1 MRRESVGYW
10 TWFPAAVVIAAIGLA
25 GCGGGGD
32 GGVPP
37 TPPGPPS
44 PFTRVGG
51 NNNSG
56 DLGVALSL
64 TGRYV
69 AFSSLASDLVGT
81 GNDTNSSHDIFIYD
95 RQTAD
100 TTVASRINGT
110 SGLKVANAD
119 APSFFPAISTDGFKV
134 AFESR
139 ANNLVGPADPAN
151 AFSDIFVHDRTLN
164 TMARVSVAPGGAPTN
179 GESNKPSISG
189 DGRFVAFNSSATNL
203 VLGDLNG
210 VVTDVFLYDINV
222 GTTTMVS
229 GASGGAVFGHA
240 VSDVGT
246 RVAFES
252 PPGGALKQIF
262 VWTSPGPATA
272 ITAGNGDSRVSG
284 ISGNGQFVVFD
295 SDASDL
301 VPGDNNGVTDVFVRD
316 LTAGTTTRVSVTD
329 NGAQANGASFALG
342 HKAIS
347 DNGAIIVFESDATN
361 LGGTGSPAYYVRDRA
376 AGTTT
381 ALAGVAATQNS
392 TGVTISGDGLVA
404 AFVTDD
410 GSIVVGDTLGLFDV
424 FIMAVP

>member
-1 MRRESVGYW
+1 
-10 TWFPAAVVIAAIGLA
+10 
-25 GCGGGGD
+25 
-32 GGVPP
+32 
-37 TPPGPPS
+37 
-44 PFTRVGG
+44 
-51 NNNSG
+51 
-56 DLGVALSL
+56 
-64 TGRYV
+64 V

-81 GNDTNSSHDIFIYD
+81 GNDTNSSYDIFVYD
-95 RQTAD
+95 RTTAD
-100 TTVASRINGT
+100 TTVASRVNGT
-110 SGLKVANAD
+110 VSLKVANAGD
-119 APSFFPAISTDGFKV
+119 SSFFPSINADGSKV

-164 TMARVSVAPGGAPTN
+164 TTARVSVALGGAPTN

-189 DGRFVAFNSSATNL
+189 DGNFVAFHSLATNL
-203 VLGDLNG
+203 DAAADANG
-210 VVTDVFLYDINV
+210 VADVFLYNRAA
-222 GTTTMVS
+222 GTTTRVS
-229 GASGGAVFGHA
+229 GASGGAVFGNA
-240 VSDVGT
+240 VSDNGA

-272 ITAGNGDSRVSG
+272 ITAGNGDSRISG

-316 LTAGTTTRVSVTD
+316 LTAGTTTRVSLSSA
-329 NGAQANGASFALG
+329 GAQANGASFALG

-347 DNGAIIVFESDATN
+347 DDGNLVVFESDATN
-361 LGGTGSPAYYVRDRA
+361 LGGTGSPTFYVRDRA

-381 ALAGVAATQNS
+381 ALAGVSATQNS

-410 GSIVVGDTLGLFDV
+410 GSIIAGDTLGLFDV

>member
-1 MRRESVGYW
+1 MRRASVEKLA
-10 TWFPAAVVIAAIGLA
+10 WFPAAVLIAAIGLA

-32 GGVPP
+32 GGGV
-37 TPPGPPS
+37 TPPVS

-56 DLGVALSL
+56 DLGVALSV

-81 GNDTNSSHDIFIYD
+81 GNDTNSSYDIFVYD

-100 TTVASRINGT
+100 TTVASRVSGT
-110 SGLKVANAD
+110 FSLKVANANNNSLD
-119 APSFFPAISTDGFKV
+119 PAISADGRYV
-134 AFESR
+134 AFDSD
-139 ANNLVGPADPAN
+139 ATNLVPTDLVADIS
-151 AFSDIFVHDRTLN
+151 SDIFVHDRTLN
-164 TMARVSVAPGGAPTN
+164 STERVSVAIAGAPRD
-179 GESNKPSISG
+179 GDSFKPSISA
-189 DGRFVAFNSSATNL
+189 DGRFVAFYSSATNL
-203 VLGDLNG
+203 VAGDING
-210 VVTDVFLYDINV
+210 VADVFLYDRNAD
-222 GTTTMVS
+222 TTTRVS
-229 GASGGAVFGHA
+229 GASGGAVFGNA
-240 VSDVGT
+240 VSDNGA

-284 ISGNGQFVVFD
+284 ISGNGRFVVFD

-301 VPGDNNGVTDVFVRD
+301 VAGDNNSVTDVFVHD
-316 LTAGTTTRVSVTD
+316 LSAGTTTRVSLSSA
-329 NGAQANGASFALG
+329 GAQANGASFALG

-347 DNGAIIVFESDATN
+347 DDGNLVVFESDATN
-361 LGGTGSPAYYVRDRA
+361 LGGTGSPVFYVRDRA

-381 ALAGVAATQNS
+381 ALAGVSATQNS

-410 GSIVVGDTLGLFDV
+410 GAIVAGDTGGLFDV
-424 FIMAVP
+424 FILAVP

>member
-1 MRRESVGYW
+1 MRRESVGKW
-10 TWFPAAVVIAAIGLA
+10 SWFLAAVLISAFGLA

-32 GGVPP
+32 GGGVPP
-37 TPPGPPS
+37 PGS

-56 DLGVALSL
+56 DLGVALSV

-81 GNDTNSSHDIFIYD
+81 GNDTNSSYDIFVYD

-100 TTVASRINGT
+100 TTVASKT
-110 SGLKVANAD
+110 SGTFSLKVANANNN
-119 APSFFPAISTDGFKV
+119 SFDPAISADGRYV
-134 AFESR
+134 AFDSD
-139 ANNLVGPADPAN
+139 ATNLVPTDLVADIS
-151 AFSDIFVHDRTLN
+151 SDIFVHDRTLN
-164 TMARVSVAPGGAPTN
+164 TTERVSVALAGAPRN
-179 GESNKPSISG
+179 GDSFKPSISA
-189 DGRFVAFNSSATNL
+189 DGRFVSFYSSAANL
-203 VLGDLNG
+203 VAGDVNG
-210 VVTDVFLYDINV
+210 VADVFLYDRNAD
-222 GTTTMVS
+222 TTTRVS
-229 GASGGAVFGHA
+229 GASGGAVFGNA
-240 VSDVGT
+240 VSDNGA

-284 ISGNGQFVVFD
+284 ISGNGRFLVFD
-295 SDASDL
+295 SDASNL
-301 VPGDNNGVTDVFVRD
+301 VAGDNNGVTDVFVHD
-316 LTAGTTTRVSVTD
+316 LTAGTTTRVSVGNT
-329 NGAQANGASFALG
+329 GAQANGASFALG

-347 DNGAIIVFESDATN
+347 DDGNLVVFESDATN
-361 LGGTGSPAYYVRDRA
+361 LGGTGSPVFYVRDRA

-410 GSIVVGDTLGLFDV
+410 GSIVAGDTGGLFDV
-424 FIMAVP
+424 FIMDVP

>member
-1 MRRESVGYW
+1 MRRESVGKW
-10 TWFPAAVVIAAIGLA
+10 SWFLAAVLISAFGLA

-32 GGVPP
+32 GGGVPP
-37 TPPGPPS
+37 PVS

-56 DLGVALSL
+56 DLGVALSV

-81 GNDTNSSHDIFIYD
+81 GNDTNSSYDIFVYD

-100 TTVASRINGT
+100 TTVASKT
-110 SGLKVANAD
+110 SGTFSLKVANANNN
-119 APSFFPAISTDGFKV
+119 SFDPAISADGRYV
-134 AFESR
+134 AFDSD
-139 ANNLVGPADPAN
+139 ATNLVPTDLVADIS
-151 AFSDIFVHDRTLN
+151 SDIFVHDRTLN
-164 TMARVSVAPGGAPTN
+164 TTERVSVALAGAPRN
-179 GESNKPSISG
+179 GDSFKPSISA
-189 DGRFVAFNSSATNL
+189 DGRFVSFYSSAANL
-203 VLGDLNG
+203 VAGDVNG
-210 VVTDVFLYDINV
+210 VADVFLYDRNAD
-222 GTTTMVS
+222 TTTRVS
-229 GASGGAVFGHA
+229 GASGGAVFGNA
-240 VSDVGT
+240 VSDNGA

-284 ISGNGQFVVFD
+284 ISGNGRFVVFD
-295 SDASDL
+295 SDASNL
-301 VPGDNNGVTDVFVRD
+301 VAGDNNGVTDVFVHD
-316 LTAGTTTRVSVTD
+316 LTAGTTTRVSVGNT
-329 NGAQANGASFALG
+329 GAQANGASFALG

-347 DNGAIIVFESDATN
+347 DDGNLVVFESDATN
-361 LGGTGSPAYYVRDRA
+361 LGGTGSPVFYVRDRA

-410 GSIVVGDTLGLFDV
+410 GSIVAGDTGGLFDV
-424 FIMAVP
+424 FIMDVP

>member
-1 MRRESVGYW
+1 MRRASVEKLA
-10 TWFPAAVVIAAIGLA
+10 WFPAAVLIAAIGLA
-25 GCGGGGD
+25 GCGGGGGGG
-32 GGVPP
+32 GGV
-37 TPPGPPS
+37 TPPAS
-44 PFTRVGG
+44 PFTRIGG

-56 DLGVALSL
+56 DLGVALSV

-81 GNDTNSSHDIFIYD
+81 GNDTNSSYDIFVYD

-100 TTVASRINGT
+100 TTVASRVSGT
-110 SGLKVANAD
+110 FSLKVANANNNSLD
-119 APSFFPAISTDGFKV
+119 PAISADGRYV
-134 AFESR
+134 AFDSD
-139 ANNLVGPADPAN
+139 ATNLVPTDLVADIS
-151 AFSDIFVHDRTLN
+151 SDIFVHDRTLN
-164 TMARVSVAPGGAPTN
+164 STERVSVAIAGAPRD
-179 GESNKPSISG
+179 GDSFKPSISA
-189 DGRFVAFNSSATNL
+189 DGRFVAFYSSATNL
-203 VLGDLNG
+203 VAGDING
-210 VVTDVFLYDINV
+210 VADVFLYDRNAD
-222 GTTTMVS
+222 TTTRVS
-229 GASGGAVFGHA
+229 GASGGAVFGNA
-240 VSDVGT
+240 VSDNGA

-284 ISGNGQFVVFD
+284 ISGNGRFVVFD

-301 VPGDNNGVTDVFVRD
+301 VAGDNNSVTDVFVHD
-316 LTAGTTTRVSVTD
+316 LSAGTTTRVSLSSA
-329 NGAQANGASFALG
+329 GAQANGASFALG

-347 DNGAIIVFESDATN
+347 DDGNLVVFESDAAN
-361 LGGTGSPAYYVRDRA
+361 LGGTGSPVYYVRDRA

-410 GSIVVGDTLGLFDV
+410 GSIVAGDTLGLFDV
-424 FIMAVP
+424 FILAVP

>member
-1 MRRESVGYW
+1 MRRASVEKLA
-10 TWFPAAVVIAAIGLA
+10 WFPAAVLIAAIGFA
-25 GCGGGGD
+25 GCGGGG
-32 GGVPP
+32 GGGGI
-37 TPPGPPS
+37 TPPVS

-51 NNNSG
+51 NDDSG
-56 DLGVALSL
+56 DLGVALSV

-81 GNDTNSSHDIFIYD
+81 GNDTNSSYDIFVYD

-110 SGLKVANAD
+110 IGLKVANAD
-119 APSFFPAISTDGFKV
+119 DSSFFPAINADGSKV

-164 TMARVSVAPGGAPTN
+164 TMARVSVALAGAPTN
-179 GESNKPSISG
+179 GDSNKPSISG
-189 DGRFVAFNSSATNL
+189 DGNFVAFHSLATNL
-203 VLGDLNG
+203 DAAADING
-210 VVTDVFLYDINV
+210 VADVFLYNRAA
-222 GTTTMVS
+222 GTTTRVS

-240 VSDVGT
+240 VSDNGA

-284 ISGNGQFVVFD
+284 ISGNGRFVVFD

-301 VPGDNNGVTDVFVRD
+301 VAGDNNGVTDVFVHD
-316 LTAGTTTRVSVTD
+316 LTAGTTTRVSLSSA
-329 NGAQANGASFALG
+329 GAQANGASFALG

-347 DNGAIIVFESDATN
+347 DDGNLVVFESDATN
-361 LGGTGSPAYYVRDRA
+361 LGGTGSPVYYVRDRA

-410 GSIVVGDTLGLFDV
+410 GSIVAGDTLGLFDV
-424 FIMAVP
+424 FILAVP

>member
-1 MRRESVGYW
+1 MRRESVGKW
-10 TWFPAAVVIAAIGLA
+10 SWFLAAVLISAFGLA

-32 GGVPP
+32 GGGVPP
-37 TPPGPPS
+37 PGS

-56 DLGVALSL
+56 DLGVALSV

-81 GNDTNSSHDIFIYD
+81 GNDSNSSYDIFVYD

-100 TTVASRINGT
+100 TTVASKT
-110 SGLKVANAD
+110 SGTFSLKVANANNN
-119 APSFFPAISTDGFKV
+119 SFDPAISADGRYV
-134 AFESR
+134 AFDSD
-139 ANNLVGPADPAN
+139 ATNLVPTDLVADIS
-151 AFSDIFVHDRTLN
+151 SDIFVHDRTLN
-164 TMARVSVAPGGAPTN
+164 TTERVSVALAGAPRN
-179 GESNKPSISG
+179 GDSFKPSISA
-189 DGRFVAFNSSATNL
+189 DGRFVSFYSSAANL
-203 VLGDLNG
+203 VAGDVNG
-210 VVTDVFLYDINV
+210 VADVFLYDRNAD
-222 GTTTMVS
+222 TTTRVS
-229 GASGGAVFGHA
+229 GASGGAVFGNA
-240 VSDVGT
+240 VSDNGA

-284 ISGNGQFVVFD
+284 ISGNGRFVVFD
-295 SDASDL
+295 SDASNL
-301 VPGDNNGVTDVFVRD
+301 VAGDNNGVTDVFVHD
-316 LTAGTTTRVSVTD
+316 LTAGTTTRVSVGNT
-329 NGAQANGASFALG
+329 GAQANGASFALG

-347 DNGAIIVFESDATN
+347 DDGNLVVFESDATN
-361 LGGTGSPAYYVRDRA
+361 LGGTGSPVFYVRDRA

-410 GSIVVGDTLGLFDV
+410 GSIVAGDTGGLFDV
-424 FIMAVP
+424 FIMDVP